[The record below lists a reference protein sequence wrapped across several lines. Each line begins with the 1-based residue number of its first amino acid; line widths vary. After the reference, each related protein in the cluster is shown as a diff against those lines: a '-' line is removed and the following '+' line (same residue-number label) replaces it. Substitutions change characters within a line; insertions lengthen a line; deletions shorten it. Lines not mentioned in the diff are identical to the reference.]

1 MANST
6 QRRIIT
12 VFGASGFIGRHLV
25 RRLARDGWIV
35 RAACRDT
42 EKAHF
47 LRTMGDVGQ
56 VTPWGCDISDAKSV
70 RVALE
75 DAAAAVDLVGI
86 LYESGNA
93 TFQKIHA
100 DCAKLIAETA
110 ATLGISNFVHMSAL
124 GADKNSAS
132 EYARTKA
139 MGEDAVKAALPSA
152 RIIRPSVVFG
162 PEDNF
167 FNTFAGLC
175 RVSPFLPV
183 FGAPTFPD
191 VSFGAGKPFSINFL
205 GDGGPKFQ
213 PVYVGDVADA
223 IVKCLSD
230 SGTAGN
236 TYELVGPNVYTFAD
250 IMRLVLKSTS
260 RKRALLPVPF
270 WVAEFEAFFLEKL
283 PKPLLTT
290 DQVRLMQTDNVASG
304 KLPGLGDLGVA
315 ATPAEAILP
324 TYLRRYRT
332 PLAQT
337 RMAG

>member
-25 RRLARDGWIV
+25 RRLAKNGWTV
-35 RAACRDT
+35 RAACRDP
-42 EKAHF
+42 EKAQY

-56 VTPWGCDISDAKSV
+56 VIPWGADIGDAKSV
-70 RVALE
+70 HAALE
-75 DAAAAVDLVGI
+75 GAEAAVNLVGI
-86 LYESGNA
+86 LYESGKS
-93 TFQKIHA
+93 TFQKMHV
-100 DCAKLIAETA
+100 DCAKLAAETA
-110 ATLGISNFVHMSAL
+110 ASLGITRYVHMSAL
-124 GADKNSAS
+124 GANKHADA

-139 MGEDAVKAALPSA
+139 MGEEAVMAALPQA
-152 RIIRPSVVFG
+152 RIVRPSVVFG
-162 PEDNF
+162 PEDSF

-175 RVSPFLPV
+175 RISPFLPV
-183 FGAPTFPD
+183 IGAPTFPD
-191 VSFGAGKPFSINFL
+191 VSIGGGKPFSINFL

-223 IVKCLSD
+223 IVMCLNVD
-230 SGTAGN
+230 STAGK
-236 TYELVGPNVYTFAD
+236 TYELTGPSVYSFAD
-250 IMRLVLKSTS
+250 IMRLVLKTTC

-270 WVAEFEAFFLEKL
+270 WVAEIEAFFLEKL

-290 DQVRLMQTDNVASG
+290 DQIRLMQTDNVAG
-304 KLPGLGDLGVA
+304 GTLPGLTDLGIA

-337 RMAG
+337 RTAG